1 MEPTCWELVQAD
13 VSMPADKRPQL
24 YYKSSYAHS
33 GDYSLILYNRGV
45 YAMPALAE
53 SLEVP
58 VSQLELDMY
67 VRQSKDQYM
76 LLVGIWED
84 DGTFV
89 PVDTVDNEGS
99 GVEHVFCSFA
109 GYTGTGRRIAFR
121 NVLAEGHNTKYSVN
135 FIDDINITTVVN
147 RSMDVSST
155 GNDADVSGE
164 MSVDRYLENVT
175 LYPNP
180 TTGLV
185 HIDAVEV
192 QKVECYT
199 MMGQLVAV
207 FNEERDIDISQ
218 LTSGVYMFRITLPQG
233 TIMRK
238 VVRK

>member
-1 MEPTCWELVQAD
+1 M
-13 VSMPADKRPQL
+13 
-24 YYKSSYAHS
+24 
-33 GDYSLILYNRGV
+33 
-45 YAMPALAE
+45 
-53 SLEVP
+53 
-58 VSQLELDMY
+58 
-67 VRQSKDQYM
+67 
-76 LLVGIWED
+76 
-84 DGTFV
+84 
-89 PVDTVDNEGS
+89 
-99 GVEHVFCSFA
+99 
-109 GYTGTGRRIAFR
+109 
-121 NVLAEGHNTKYSVN
+121 LAEGHTTKYSVN

-164 MSVDRYLENVT
+164 MAVDRYLENVT